1 MLLLP
6 SSVSRTDTLFP
17 FTTHFRSPRCRGRS
31 RTLWGVWTGLDSSQR
46 TLARADLQSAGGVFS
61 RILGLSIS
69 RVNLPFLAEMQV
81 YSVLGKSREFCARLP
96 RNYQCPHGRRQH
108 ERWLAASPAQIGRAS
123 WRARVCQYV

>member
-17 FTTHFRSPRCRGRS
+17 FTTHFRSPRFRGRS
-31 RTLWGVWTGLDSSQR
+31 RTLWGWWTGLDSNQR

-69 RVNLPFLAEMQV
+69 RRNLPFLAEMLV

-96 RNYQCPHGRRQH
+96 RSEEHTTDLPSLIRISYAVLCLHNNTHT
-108 ERWLAASPAQIGRAS
+108 
-123 WRARVCQYV
+123 